1 VDGARREYIP
11 HLGAYMEMVED
22 LQRPYAVS
30 MAIPAT
36 LEPPVAVIEATG
48 VLGEFDYLVDF
59 KPGSESAGAL
69 RVIYAENGMGK
80 TTFLRAVYFLLTP
93 DLESL
98 QSLYE
103 LAVET
108 VTVHLTSGARVQFER
123 VQAEEGG
130 FSCTV
135 SRPDEGGE
143 HTIEFAGDDA
153 ISRAFRRVAVR
164 PDLSVYFQMLKSV
177 VAPTVLVGDD
187 RLIYSALD
195 APGFAPSQR
204 TLREEREMRIR
215 SRLHASSVRDSLD
228 QVEKALNRTA
238 FEGISGESSNAS
250 SGVYLDITKRI
261 LAGGGR
267 VLATEARKALVDR
280 AQALLKE
287 ADFEKYGLISLNQLR
302 GIVGEFEGARA
313 NAVKFRNLYPILD
326 PFLTNLAERVEAL
339 RPAQRLID
347 TFVTSVNSFL
357 TRKQLRF
364 STLRGISLVGDKR
377 GDILDPDALSS
388 GEKHLLLLLSNA
400 VLATF
405 TGSLVIIDEP
415 ELSLG
420 IRWQRSLLSELL
432 RLTEGS
438 DVQFLVASHSVQ
450 IMGEIDEVVSPI
462 ERDQ

>member
-1 VDGARREYIP
+1 LSEIS
-11 HLGAYMEMVED
+11 
-22 LQRPYAVS
+22 PY
-30 MAIPAT
+30 
-36 LEPPVAVIEATG
+36 
-48 VLGEFDYLVDF
+48 
-59 KPGSESAGAL
+59 
-69 RVIYAENGMGK
+69 
-80 TTFLRAVYFLLTP
+80 
-93 DLESL
+93 
-98 QSLYE
+98 
-103 LAVET
+103 
-108 VTVHLTSGARVQFER
+108 
-123 VQAEEGG
+123 
-130 FSCTV
+130 
-135 SRPDEGGE
+135 
-143 HTIEFAGDDA
+143 
-153 ISRAFRRVAVR
+153 
-164 PDLSVYFQMLKSV
+164 
-177 VAPTVLVGDD
+177 
-187 RLIYSALD
+187 
-195 APGFAPSQR
+195 
-204 TLREEREMRIR
+204 
-215 SRLHASSVRDSLD
+215 
-228 QVEKALNRTA
+228 
-238 FEGISGESSNAS
+238 
-250 SGVYLDITKRI
+250 
-261 LAGGGR
+261 
-267 VLATEARKALVDR
+267 
-280 AQALLKE
+280 
-287 ADFEKYGLISLNQLR
+287 FEKYGLISLNQLR